1 MRVIEILKYLNE
13 SFLLIFNSLSHFHFF
28 QLKISQ
34 KLTKK
39 REKMR
44 QLLLLKYVQ
53 LCTII
58 IFFFLIM
65 KENKNLITFG
75 PSEAFDNIDI
85 FINTFFFVKTSFH

>member
-1 MRVIEILKYLNE
+1 MISCEENSQKFTNFLISKLTRVIAILKYLNE

-58 IFFFLIM
+58 NFF
-65 KENKNLITFG
+65 
-75 PSEAFDNIDI
+75 
-85 FINTFFFVKTSFH
+85 